1 MQGIGLSCI
10 HINNHIQRQRIKIEI
25 KRVEKKLAG
34 SILMAI
40 VSVILLPRVS
50 VNTLVQVVKRVSS
63 TR

>member
-10 HINNHIQRQRIKIEI
+10 HISNHIQQQRIKIEI

-40 VSVILLPRVS
+40 ISVILLPRVP

>member
-25 KRVEKKLAG
+25 KRVEKKLTG

-40 VSVILLPRVS
+40 VSVIFIASCACKHTCTSGKKS
-50 VNTLVQVVKRVSS
+50 V
-63 TR
+63 